1 MGAVDKSLLLCKKLK
16 KPSEANKRHLAKLF
30 PSSSGT
36 LPRPKPLSTAFDP
49 IAECVAS
56 SQQQKKKA
64 AITRERPR
72 KLTCVLL
79 PEMPAIVPKSSCRKR
94 LNKVGR
100 IQKLEFRRSM
110 SSLQTRNTIIKGFAA
125 LKPYGLKFLQ
135 CTSSNEMC
143 LADDQNVDGEG
154 VITLAGQGS
163 LYMCED
169 VKVLINVHCTCI
181 HV

>member
-1 MGAVDKSLLLCKKLK
+1 MGAVDKSLLVCKKLK
-16 KPSEANKRHLAKLF
+16 KPSEANKRHLARLF

-36 LPRPKPLSTAFDP
+36 LPRPKPLSTACDP

-56 SQQQKKKA
+56 SQQQKA
-64 AITRERPR
+64 AITRERPQW
-72 KLTCVLL
+72 LTCVLL
-79 PEMPAIVPKSSCRKR
+79 PEMPKSSCRKR

-100 IQKLEFRRSM
+100 IQKLEFRHSM

-169 VKVLINVHCTCI
+169 VKVLINVDCTCI